1 MTPYQYTQLKDAD
14 YIRLLNVRVQ
24 SGDDDGPIICSLT
37 QAAMEEKPHYIA
49 LSYTWEVDDSDS
61 CAMAQQGTITCDGA
75 ELSVTSNLHAALKTL
90 RCRGGEDCNKL
101 PLWIDAICIN
111 QKDNAEK
118 NQQIKIMHTIY
129 SQADRVIAWLGE
141 EQATDYGAK
150 PALEQLSRYIASRNG
165 DLNANE
171 IMKHYNDPGETAMP
185 KYNSFEWTAIN
196 SILGKRWFSR
206 VWIIQEIVMA
216 PHLSLRYGN
225 IELDL
230 SVIEN
235 VLDFLGSSPLI
246 NLTSLLKSKKALTMI
261 NTARMAKLALAQS
274 RSWTLME
281 VLWVTRYY
289 GASVPKDRFFALL
302 RIVKDKSSSFLI
314 PDYNLSDAEIY
325 IQLAA
330 HSIVEQGPF
339 KCLSLAYPS
348 QSTIGESLPTWV
360 PDWGAATLLKCL
372 SWNASFKTLTCS
384 PPHIH
389 LSNCQKH
396 LTLGGLRLDTIRAV
410 GRKQAWKDEWPPKGT
425 ATPGYLEIPLL
436 VNEFINEAKDIA
448 TEAFS
453 PHGYPFEMFWRTLI
467 FNTTHG
473 GQSTSSQ
480 APPEYAQSFKAYC
493 EVVGHLLS
501 GSNVHQAT
509 KSLYLKAMDFDQ
521 AFSSYSNGRKFG
533 ITKGLRMG
541 MFPNTVQQD
550 DIIFAPMG
558 ANVPFVLREA
568 KDRRY
573 KLVGECYLHGVM
585 YGEVA
590 EEPGWEKNIEE
601 VTLC

>member
-1 MTPYQYTQLKDAD
+1 MAPYQYTQLQDTD
-14 YIRLLNVRVQ
+14 YIRLLNVQ
-24 SGDDDGPIICSLT
+24 SGDDDSPIICSLT
-37 QAAMEEKPHYIA
+37 QAALEEKPHYIA

-61 CAMAQQGTITCDGA
+61 CAIVQQGTITCDRA
-75 ELSVTSNLHAALKTL
+75 ELSVTSNLYAALKSL
-90 RCRGGEDCNKL
+90 RCRGGEDCNRL
-101 PLWIDAICIN
+101 PFWIDAICIN
-111 QKDNAEK
+111 QKDDAEK

-129 SQADRVIAWLGE
+129 SQADHVIAWLGE

-165 DLNANE
+165 DLNASE
-171 IMKHYNDPGETAMP
+171 IMQHYNDPGETAMP

-216 PHLSLRYGN
+216 PHLSFRYGN
-225 IELDL
+225 MELDL
-230 SVIEN
+230 LVIEI
-235 VLDFLGSSPLI
+235 VLDFLGSSPLS
-246 NLTSLLKSKKALTMI
+246 NLASLQKSKKALTMI
-261 NTARMAKLALAQS
+261 NTARMAKSALAPS
-274 RSWTLME
+274 RPRPWTLME
-281 VLWVTRYY
+281 VLWVTRNY
-289 GASVPKDRFFALL
+289 GASVAKDRFFAFLGL
-302 RIVKDKSSSFLI
+302 VKDISSSFLI

-330 HSIVEQGPF
+330 HSIVEQG
-339 KCLSLAYPS
+339 
-348 QSTIGESLPTWV
+348 
-360 PDWGAATLLKCL
+360 
-372 SWNASFKTLTCS
+372 SFKL
-384 PPHIH
+384 
-389 LSNCQKH
+389 
-396 LTLGGLRLDTIRAV
+396 

-425 ATPGYLEIPLL
+425 ATPGYLEISLL

-448 TEAFS
+448 TEAF
-453 PHGYPFEMFWRTLI
+453 F
-467 FNTTHG
+467 TTR
-473 GQSTSSQ
+473 STSSQ

-493 EVVGHLLS
+493 EVLGDLLS
-501 GSNVHQAT
+501 GSSVHQAT
-509 KSLYLKAMDFDQ
+509 RSLYLKAMDFDQ

-533 ITKGLRMG
+533 ITQGLRMG

-550 DIIFAPMG
+550 DIIFAPKG
-558 ANVPFVLREA
+558 ANVPLVLREA